1 MNRLVLWVVLLIYCM
16 AANYAIDRFVP
27 KLNGVIFQFRWKDL
41 LIPLVGVA
49 IYWACV
55 ATHLIPAIL

>member
-1 MNRLVLWVVLLIYCM
+1 M